1 MLNPARIEFARTR
14 RRWTKRRLAE
24 ALGVTSRA
32 IQDYESGIYS
42 PEQERLE
49 QIAALLRFPIQF
61 FSGADLPKI
70 SEQTASFRSM
80 SKMSASLKESA
91 LSAGSLAFEL
101 NSWIESRFN
110 LPLADLPDL
119 SDLSPEDAAATLR
132 RMWGLGELPISNMIH
147 LLESKGIRV
156 YSLAIEAKEVDA
168 FSVWHQNTPFVFLNT
183 FKSAERSRFDAGH
196 ELAHLIRDKHSMLH
210 GNANSLGINIDADF
224 DPEESALL
232 SKPSSPEMEREANA
246 FSSAFLMPRNSVVAH
261 RPNLPTLPELIELKS
276 IWGVSLAA
284 LVSRMN
290 QLGLLTE
297 WTYRNL
303 CIDIA
308 KKGYRTQE
316 PKGMR
321 SETSQMLAK
330 VFEALRNEGVKKSD
344 IAAELLLLIEDLDNL
359 TFGLTISGVTTHEQA
374 ESIRQSGSIKP
385 SLHLVR

>member
-1 MLNPARIEFARTR
+1 MLNPERIEFARTR

-24 ALGVTSRA
+24 ELGVTSRA
-32 IQDYESGIYS
+32 IQDYESGIYL
-42 PEQERLE
+42 PEPERLE
-49 QIAALLRFPIQF
+49 QIAALLRFPVTF
-61 FSGADLPKI
+61 FLGADLPKI

-91 LSAGSLAFEL
+91 LCAGSLAFEL

-110 LPLADLPDL
+110 LPVADLPDL
-119 SDLSPEDAAATLR
+119 SDLSPEDAASTLR

-168 FSVWHQNTPFVFLNT
+168 FTVWHNDTPFVFLNT

-196 ELAHLIRDKHSMLH
+196 ELAHLVRDKYSMLH
-210 GNANSLGINIDADF
+210 GNANNLLGIDIQEDVDSE
-224 DPEESALL
+224 DSALL

-246 FSSAFLMPRNSVVAH
+246 FSSAFFMPRNSVMAH
-261 RPNLPTLPELIELKS
+261 RPNLPTLPALIELKS
-276 IWGVSLAA
+276 VWGVSLAA

-290 QLGLLTE
+290 QLGLLSE

-308 KKGYRTQE
+308 KQGYRTQE

-330 VFEALRNEGVKKSD
+330 VFETLRSEGVKKSD
-344 IAAELLLLIEDLDNL
+344 IAAELSLLIEDLDDL
-359 TFGLTISGVTTHEQA
+359 TFGLTK
-374 ESIRQSGSIKP
+374 QS
-385 SLHLVR
+385 LRLVK